1 MQQQPIVAADVL
13 EALLLALG
21 TADTAVIG
29 QAEADLRR
37 ALTKPAFIGD
47 LLDRLQRSPNAQ
59 VRQLAAVLMRRKVGG
74 HWSKLPPPVQAQL
87 KASLLTHLAAEPER
101 LVRRATAGVAAV
113 VAKHTLPKGEWAE
126 LLAFVTACAADA
138 ADAGKRELAMV
149 LLQSLLESEV
159 VVECA
164 ARAIHRNSYRN
175 SFGARGRART
185 APRASILPRLLSSAG
200 RCARTTPR
208 FSSSSSPPSPSIG
221 GTSGRSNNTSASSE
235 SVDAHDPTAASAAR
249 ATGPRCSAR
258 AVRRSC

>member
-164 ARAIHRNSYRN
+164 PRARFAAIRTAIPS
-175 SFGARGRART
+175 ACGRAT
-185 APRASILPRLLSSAG
+185 DDAAHLEF
-200 RCARTTPR
+200 TT
-208 FSSSSSPPSPSIG
+208 PPSPPQDHARALRLI
-221 GTSGRSNNTSASSE
+221 
-235 SVDAHDPTAASAAR
+235 AAAPPHRPRRAAR
-249 ATGPRCSAR
+249 PRRAR
-258 AVRRSC
+258 RARRRRVVGVHALRRG

>member
-164 ARAIHRNSYRN
+164 AHAICRNSHRT
-175 SFGARGRART
+175 SFGARSRSDDA
-185 APRASILPRLLSSAG
+185 AHFEF
-200 RCARTTPR
+200 TT
-208 FSSSSSPPSPSIG
+208 
-221 GTSGRSNNTSASSE
+221 
-235 SVDAHDPTAASAAR
+235 
-249 ATGPRCSAR
+249 
-258 AVRRSC
+258 

>member
-126 LLAFVTACAADA
+126 LLAFVTACAAERCVTSPSS
-138 ADAGKRELAMV
+138 G
-149 LLQSLLESEV
+149 S
-159 VVECA
+159 
-164 ARAIHRNSYRN
+164 
-175 SFGARGRART
+175 
-185 APRASILPRLLSSAG
+185 ASRPSSAAG
-200 RCARTTPR
+200 CRPSDERRRERPR
-208 FSSSSSPPSPSIG
+208 PAAPPPPPPAAP
-221 GTSGRSNNTSASSE
+221 SAS
-235 SVDAHDPTAASAAR
+235 ARLAAAW
-249 ATGPRCSAR
+249 
-258 AVRRSC
+258 

>member
-164 ARAIHRNSYRN
+164 AHAIHRNSRRN
-175 SFGARGRART
+175 SIRRAVVALGRR
-185 APRASILPRLLSSAG
+185 RALRSYHG
-200 RCARTTPR
+200 
-208 FSSSSSPPSPSIG
+208 SSPPQD
-221 GTSGRSNNTSASSE
+221 
-235 SVDAHDPTAASAAR
+235 DARALRVAATTPPHRPRRAAR
-249 ATGPRCSAR
+249 PRRAR
-258 AVRRSC
+258 RARRRRVVGVHALRRG